1 MPSIGF
7 IGPFS
12 PPFVGDG
19 IKNDILKEGFLNAGL
34 TKIEFFDSIRRNRSK
49 RQFFSSLFLFLW
61 RHPQLVLSL
70 NKNGRM
76 FVVPL
81 VYFISFFRKKKV
93 VLYVIGGSFDRQIK
107 YRNWII
113 RKTYVHFL
121 NKLDWIW
128 AESVSLKQGLEEVG
142 LRNVAIVFNPRK
154 DSGARWQLNS
164 ANRNKVVFVSRVTK
178 TKGIADLIEAILRLN
193 IEEDANIQLDIY
205 GDVDL
210 EFELLLNNAIAASQ
224 GAIAYRGVLNPA
236 SVQEV
241 VSGYHLLALPTYHF
255 GEGLPGILVEAGLAG
270 TPILITRFNALGEYF
285 KQNESATFVDVR
297 DVDGICA
304 QLKVMLSD
312 DGLCQALSSGIIKV
326 VEPFK
331 LSSVMDESFR
341 MCRLKYWILE

>member
-1 MPSIGF
+1 
-7 IGPFS
+7 
-12 PPFVGDG
+12 
-19 IKNDILKEGFLNAGL
+19 LKEGFLNAGL

-113 RKTYVHFL
+113 RKIYVHFL

-128 AESVSLKQGLEEVG
+128 AESISLKQGLEEVG
-142 LRNVAIVFNPRK
+142 LKNVAIVFNPRK
-154 DSGARWQLNS
+154 DSGARWQLNDT
-164 ANRNKVVFVSRVTK
+164 NRNKVVFVSRVTK

-193 IEEDANIQLDIY
+193 SDVESKIFLDIY
-205 GDVDL
+205 GDVAPDFESELKDFIL
-210 EFELLLNNAIAASQ
+210 ESN
-224 GAIAYRGVLNPA
+224 GAISYKGVLQP
-236 SVQEV
+236 SDVQEV
-241 VSGYHLLALPTYHF
+241 VTKHHLLALPTYHS

-304 QLKVMLSD
+304 QLKVMLSS

-341 MCRLKYWILE
+341 MCHEKNWVLE